1 MVNAYLN
8 LANEEHPEPT
18 ETVINA
24 IKKLFSLKEYGI
36 DLAPIPELLLS
47 DNFKNLYS
55 KQYGMQSSANAVSC
69 FDLILE
75 HSYSIRNDPF
85 FKSFQGGKIMS
96 PCKNLTR
103 YPECEGYCN
112 WHKKMTA
119 QKQFSKHEFLSMM
132 R

>member
-1 MVNAYLN
+1 MVNSYLN
-8 LANEEHPEPT
+8 LANEHPEPT
-18 ETVINA
+18 EAVINA
-24 IKKLFSLKEYGI
+24 IKKLFSLNEYGI

-47 DNFKNLYS
+47 DDFKNMYS
-55 KQYGMQSSANAVSC
+55 KQYGMQSSAWDESC

-75 HSYSIRNDPF
+75 HSYSRNDPF
-85 FKSFQGGKIMS
+85 FKSYQGGKIMS

-112 WHKKMTA
+112 WHKKMTG